1 MGPRRKVVPSKRENV
16 SKRSVQVVLGIS
28 IALVL
33 FTIVGGLS
41 VSASSDDG
49 AYRQLSVYSEVL
61 SRINSEYVEQPNMSA
76 VTDGALHGLLE
87 SLDANSSYLT
97 PAEYKVYRDHKATG
111 KANINAVVSKRYGYA
126 AVISILPGGAAE
138 KAGVEAG
145 DIIEAIEGK
154 STRDMS
160 LAEILTTLA
169 GEPGSRLNFSIVRAR
184 KAEPVKVTVI
194 REVEN
199 IPPATDKILE
209 NSIGYVKTDTLE
221 KGKAQ
226 EVAAKIKTE
235 EKNGAKKIILDLRGC
250 AEGDIDEGVA
260 LANLFLDHGVITYL
274 QGQKYPRQTFSAD
287 ASKKVTSLPLVVLV
301 NRSTAGP
308 AEVVAAAVLENAR
321 GDVLGDKTF
330 GVGSVQKVIEMA
342 DGSALILSVAKYYS
356 PSGKA
361 IQDLAV
367 TPNIQVADTNDDLI
381 LDEED
386 NTGGPAEKPRKKGP
400 QDDEQL
406 KRAIDVLN
414 HHDQKAQLAPTK

>member
-1 MGPRRKVVPSKRENV
+1 MRARRKVVPSKRENV
-16 SKRSVQVVLGIS
+16 SKRSIQVVLGIS
-28 IALVL
+28 IVLVL
-33 FTIVGGLS
+33 FTIVGGLQ

-87 SLDANSSYLT
+87 SLDANSSYLA
-97 PAEYKVYRDHKATG
+97 PAEYKQYKEHKATG
-111 KANINAVVSKRYGYA
+111 KAGINAVVSKRFGYA
-126 AVISILPGGAAE
+126 AVISVIPGGAAE
-138 KAGVEAG
+138 KSGVDAG
-145 DIIEAIEGK
+145 DIIEAIDGK

-160 LAEILTTLA
+160 LAEILTTLS
-169 GEPGSRLNFSIVRAR
+169 GEPGSRLNFSVVRAR
-184 KAEPVKVTVI
+184 RAEPVKLTVI

-199 IPPATDKILE
+199 VPPASDKMLE
-209 NSIGYVKTDTLE
+209 SNIGYVKTDTLN

-226 EVAAKIKTE
+226 EVAAKIKAA

-250 AEGDIDEGVA
+250 AEGDVDEGVA

-274 QGQKYPRQTFSAD
+274 QGQKFPRQTFSAD
-287 ASKKVTSLPLVVLV
+287 ASKKITALPIVVLV
-301 NRSTAGP
+301 NRSTAGA
-308 AEVVAAAVLENAR
+308 AEVAAVAILENAR

-361 IQDLAV
+361 IQDAAV
-367 TPNIQVADTNDDLI
+367 TPNIQVAENNDDLI
-381 LDEED
+381 LDEDE
-386 NTGGPAEKPRKKGP
+386 NTGGPAEQPRKKGP

-414 HHDQKAQLAPTK
+414 HHDQKAQLTPTK

>member
-1 MGPRRKVVPSKRENV
+1 M
-16 SKRSVQVVLGIS
+16 SKRSVQVVLGTS
-28 IALVL
+28 VALVL
-33 FTIVGGLS
+33 FTIIGGLS

-61 SRINSEYVEQPNMSA
+61 SRINSEYVEQPNMTA

-97 PAEYKVYRDHKATG
+97 PAEYKQYREHKALG

-126 AVISILPGGAAE
+126 AVVSVIPGGAAV

-145 DIIEAIEGK
+145 DIIEAIDGK
-154 STRDMS
+154 SSRDMS
-160 LAEILTTLA
+160 LAEILTTLS

-199 IPPATDKILE
+199 VPAPTDKVLE
-209 NSIGYVKTDTLE
+209 SNIGYVKTDTLD

-226 EVAAKIKTE
+226 EIAAKIKDA
-235 EKNGAKKIILDLRGC
+235 EKSGAKKIILDLRGC
-250 AEGDIDEGVA
+250 AEGEIDEGVA

-274 QGQKYPRQTFSAD
+274 EGQKYPRQTFSAD
-287 ASKKVTSLPLVVLV
+287 ASKKVTSLPVVVLV
-301 NRSTAGP
+301 NRSTAGA
-308 AEVVAAAVLENAR
+308 AEVAAAAILENAR

-330 GVGSVQKVIEMA
+330 GVGSVQKVLEMQ

-361 IQDLAV
+361 IQDTAV
-367 TPNIQVADTNDDLI
+367 TPNIQVAENNDDLI

-386 NTGGPAEKPRKKGP
+386 NTGGPAEQLRKKGP

-406 KRAIDVLN
+406 KRAIDVLKN
-414 HHDQKAQLAPTK
+414 HDQKAQLVSPK

>member
-1 MGPRRKVVPSKRENV
+1 M
-16 SKRSVQVVLGIS
+16 SKRSVQIVLGIS

-61 SRINSEYVEQPNMSA
+61 SRINSEYVEQPNMAA

-97 PAEYKVYRDHKATG
+97 PAEYKQYKDHKSLG
-111 KANINAVVSKRYGYA
+111 KAGIDAVVSKRFGYA
-126 AVISILPGGAAE
+126 AVISVIPGGAAE
-138 KAGVEAG
+138 KAGVESG
-145 DIIEAIEGK
+145 DIIEAIDGK

-160 LAEILTTLA
+160 LAEILTTLSGDA
-169 GEPGSRLNFSIVRAR
+169 GSRLNFSIVRAR
-184 KAEPVKVTVI
+184 HADPVKVTVI
-194 REVEN
+194 REVGN
-199 IPPATDKILE
+199 APAATDKVLE
-209 NSIGYVKTDTLE
+209 SNIGYVKTDTLD
-221 KGKAQ
+221 KDKAQ
-226 EVAAKIKTE
+226 EVAAKIKDA

-260 LANLFLDHGVITYL
+260 VANLFLDHGVITYL
-274 QGQKYPRQTFSAD
+274 QGQKYPKQTFAAD
-287 ASKKVTSLPLVVLV
+287 ASKKITSLPLVVLV
-301 NRSTAGP
+301 NRSTAGA
-308 AEVVAAAVLENAR
+308 AEVAAAAILDNAR

-330 GVGSVQKVIEMA
+330 GVGSVQKVIEMQ

-361 IQDLAV
+361 IQDTAV
-367 TPNIQVADTNDDLI
+367 TPNIQVADNNDDLI
-381 LDEED
+381 LDEDE
-386 NTGGPAEKPRKKGP
+386 NTGGPAEQPRKKGP

-406 KRAIDVLN
+406 RRAIDVLN
-414 HHDQKAQLAPTK
+414 HHDQKAQLVPTK